1 MPTALELTP
10 AEREQYI
17 QALRQHANA
26 FDEPLSAVD
35 QQAHDELLE
44 RVRRVADGIK
54 KQYGARRVILFGSL
68 AHGAWFHPDSDVDL
82 AVEGLEDSAYWD
94 AWGLAEKIINDR
106 NVDVIDLATASRS
119 LKKAI
124 ERYGVEL

>member
-1 MPTALELTP
+1 MPTALELTA

-17 QALRQHANA
+17 AALRQNA
-26 FDEPLSAVD
+26 DVLNRPLSSAD
-35 QQAHDELLE
+35 QQARDELLE
-44 RVRRVADGIK
+44 RVRRVAIEIK

-68 AHGAWFHPDSDVDL
+68 AHGAWFHPDTDVDL
-82 AVEGLEDSAYWD
+82 AVEGLEGSAYWK
-94 AWGLAEKIINDR
+94 AWGLAEQIIDDR
-106 NVDVIDLATASRS
+106 NVDLIDVATASRS